1 MTTKLTLFSIFIYM
15 LGVFTVNAQKDKAL
29 FTIDGEQISVSEF
42 QRVFEKNLTIVS
54 DDSQKDIDNYLDLY
68 INYKLKL
75 KEAYDLKMD
84 TIPSYKR
91 EFEKYKNQLILP
103 YLKDENTEKDLVREA
118 YERLQKEI
126 NASHILIRI
135 NKGATPKDTLAAY
148 TKIKKARERVLNGE
162 AFEKVAKEISEDPSA
177 RQNGGNL
184 GYFTVFQMVYPF
196 ETVAYTTPVGEV
208 SKPFK
213 TRFGYHILKV
223 NNSRKARGE
232 VEVAHIMLKG
242 ITPTNETKI
251 KTIKNELE
259 KGAGFENLAKQFS
272 QDGSSAKRGGKLPKF
287 GSGRMVKEFEEVA
300 FSLKNEGAI
309 SNPFKTAYGW
319 HIVKLLK
326 KYPIESFEQMQGELR
341 KKVEQGKRAK
351 IIGNSIEKKLL
362 NEYGYSVNN
371 TLLKAFESNNW
382 NNNIDLKSD
391 ISFLRIQDKVIPVK
405 DFYKFYLKNNKQG
418 LTKALRTFKAKESVK
433 YYKEHL
439 TEKFPELGYT
449 LKEYE
454 EGLLLFDL
462 MQKKIWEKAEK
473 DSLGLM
479 SYFNSNANKYQ
490 WRERYKTKIITC
502 NDKKDAKKAYS
513 LLKNKTPFDK
523 IESLL
528 SKESLSNSKEGVFE
542 KTAGVF
548 PKNFDFKVGISQPV
562 KVGEQYVVISID
574 EIIPPQPKKLKE
586 VRGKVISDY
595 QDYIEKQWI
604 NELKKKYTVVIN
616 TNNFAKL
623 AKTYKD

>member
-1 MTTKLTLFSIFIYM
+1 M

-162 AFEKVAKEISEDPSA
+162 AFEKVAKEMSEDPSA

-242 ITPTNETKI
+242 ITPKNETKI

-259 KGAGFENLAKQFS
+259 KGADFENLAKQYS